1 MADQNLFQGNK
12 IANLI
17 SLKLDDSNIKQ
28 WKQQISGV
36 IRGLDLQK
44 YITNPE
50 IPAKFL
56 TNEDLASGTVNPL
69 WRWICGNIPTY
80 DNLVFRELIRYCLDH
95 RCYLFF

>member
-1 MADQNLFQGNK
+1 M
-12 IANLI
+12 IRI
-17 SLKLDDSNIKQ
+17 SSNG

-69 WRWICGNIPTY
+69 
-80 DNLVFRELIRYCLDH
+80 
-95 RCYLFF
+95 